1 MQSYRVNILPNAF
14 DDVNKIQQYIFDS
27 SDNFE
32 AALRQ
37 RKRILSAIHKLSA
50 APKIYRVRKKDAFN
64 REIRYL
70 PVDSYYIVFTV
81 YDDEKIVDVINVIH
95 EKRDIDSLI

>member
-1 MQSYRVNILPNAF
+1 MQSYRVNVLPSAF
-14 DDVNKIQQYIFDS
+14 DDVLQIQQYIFDS
-27 SDNFE
+27 SNNFE

-37 RKRILSAIHKLSA
+37 RKRLLSAIDKLSVSL
-50 APKIYRVRKKDAFN
+50 KIYRVRKKDAFN

-70 PVDSYYIVFTV
+70 PVDSYNIVFTV